1 VSRPFVVAQMS
12 DPHVGADWG
21 PGESV
26 AKLAATVAAVRALDL
41 TPDAVL
47 ISGDLADHGAD
58 DEYEQLRELVA
69 PLAAPLHVLP
79 GNHDDRAAL
88 RRHFDLPWT
97 GSQPVQY
104 AVDLGPL
111 RLVAVDTKRVGNDAG
126 ELDADRLAW
135 LDAAL
140 ADAPDVQTL
149 LALHHPP
156 LTTGIAPF
164 DEVGLAPDD
173 RRALGEVVGR
183 HPQVR
188 RIVAGHMHVTAGAA
202 LDGRSVFVAPS
213 TYVQA
218 ELEFGAEEI
227 RLSADPPG
235 FALHV
240 FVRGELVSYAQPVR
254 S

>member
-1 VSRPFVVAQMS
+1 
-12 DPHVGADWG
+12 VGD
-21 PGESV
+21 
-26 AKLAATVAAVRALDL
+26 
-41 TPDAVL
+41 
-47 ISGDLADHGAD
+47 
-58 DEYEQLRELVA
+58 
-69 PLAAPLHVLP
+69 
-79 GNHDDRAAL
+79 
-88 RRHFDLPWT
+88 
-97 GSQPVQY
+97 
-104 AVDLGPL
+104 
-111 RLVAVDTKRVGNDAG
+111 DAG